1 MSTIIKG
8 LNITSKKNDRLKN
21 KIIEYIYDA
30 ILSEKYQKGEQIKE
44 VPLSDILKVSRAPVR
59 EALYE
64 LVSLGILEHIERRGV
79 FVKDITNKDIFDTY
93 ESKGVIEGYLATSFA
108 VHATQKDIEKLEK
121 FVLEMS
127 DDTLNEKVVAK
138 IGGKF
143 HKHYIKYA
151 SNYFLID
158 SLEKLNKKSQLLFSR
173 NWSKLYTVD
182 EIKTRHQ
189 KIVDVLK
196 TRNKQKIEECIKEH
210 YFETGTK
217 IVLLNSK

>member
-1 MSTIIKG
+1 MAIP
-8 LNITSKKNDRLKN
+8 KNERLKN

-30 ILSEKYQKGEQIKE
+30 ILSEKYLKGEQIKE
-44 VPLSDILKVSRAPVR
+44 VPLSEVLKVSRAPVR

-64 LVSLGILEHIERRGV
+64 LVSLGILEQIERRGV
-79 FVKDITNKDIFDTY
+79 FVKDITNKDIFETY

-108 VHATQKDIEKLEK
+108 VHATQKDIDKLEQL
-121 FVLEMS
+121 VLDMS
-127 DDTLNEKVVAK
+127 YESLNEKTVAK

-143 HKHYIKYA
+143 HKYYIKYA
-151 SNYFLID
+151 TNDFLIE
-158 SLEKLNKKSQLLFSR
+158 SLEKLNKRSQLLFSR

-182 EIKTRHQ
+182 EIKKRHQ

-196 TRNKQKIEECIKEH
+196 TRNKQEIDECVKEH

-217 IVLLNSK
+217 IVLLNTKQK